1 MRLIRALALVLA
13 ASLCLGAASEPS
25 ERLADPVQEARAK
38 ALFSQVRCV
47 VCQNE
52 SIDDSQADLAG
63 DLRKIVRTE
72 VAQGRNDRQI
82 KAYLVARYGEF
93 ILLKPAFSWGNAA
106 LWLVPFAIVGLGG
119 VGLLIQTRRRNA
131 ESPSAEK
138 ADLDQALSAAE
149 QEKLARLLRGDE
161 G

>member
-1 MRLIRALALVLA
+1 MRLIRALALALA

>member
-1 MRLIRALALVLA
+1 MRLIRTLALVLA

-52 SIDDSQADLAG
+52 SIDDSQADLAA

>member
-1 MRLIRALALVLA
+1 
-13 ASLCLGAASEPS
+13 
-25 ERLADPVQEARAK
+25 
-38 ALFSQVRCV
+38 LFSQVRCV

-52 SIDDSQADLAG
+52 SIDDSQADLAA

-119 VGLLIQTRRRNA
+119 LALLIHARRSMARRHDGQMA
-131 ESPSAEK
+131 RS
-138 ADLDQALSAAE
+138 DQALNASE
-149 QEKLARLLRGDE
+149 QEKLAKILRRDE

>member
-1 MRLIRALALVLA
+1 MRLIRALALALA

-25 ERLADPVQEARAK
+25 ERLAYPVQEARAK

-52 SIDDSQADLAG
+52 SIDDSQADLAA

>member
-1 MRLIRALALVLA
+1 MRLIRSFALVLV
-13 ASLCLGAASEPS
+13 ASLCMGAASEPS

-38 ALFSQVRCV
+38 ALFSQIRCV

-52 SIDDSQADLAG
+52 SIDDSQADLAA

-106 LWLVPFAIVGLGG
+106 LWLMPFAIIGLGG
-119 VGLLIQTRRRNA
+119 VGLLIQVRRRTA
-131 ESPSAEK
+131 VGPEPEMAG
-138 ADLDQALSAAE
+138 LDQALSAAE
-149 QEKLARLLRGDE
+149 QEKLARLLRGNE

>member
-1 MRLIRALALVLA
+1 MRLFRALALVLA

-25 ERLADPVQEARAK
+25 ERLAHPVQEARAK

-52 SIDDSQADLAG
+52 SIDDSQADLAA

-106 LWLVPFAIVGLGG
+106 LWLMPFAIIGLGG
-119 VGLLIQTRRRNA
+119 VGLLIQVRRRTA
-131 ESPSAEK
+131 VGPEPEMAG
-138 ADLDQALSAAE
+138 LDQALSAAE
-149 QEKLARLLRGDE
+149 QEKLARLLRGNE

>member
-52 SIDDSQADLAG
+52 SIDDSQADLAA

-119 VGLLIQTRRRNA
+119 VGLLIQTRSRNA
-131 ESPSAEK
+131 KSPSAEK

>member
-25 ERLADPVQEARAK
+25 ERLVDPVQEARAK

-52 SIDDSQADLAG
+52 SIDDSQADLAA

-138 ADLDQALSAAE
+138 ADLGQALSAAE

>member
-1 MRLIRALALVLA
+1 MRLIRHLALVVA

-52 SIDDSQADLAG
+52 SIDDSQADLAA

-119 VGLLIQTRRRNA
+119 LALLIQARRSIARRHDGQMA
-131 ESPSAEK
+131 RS
-138 ADLDQALSAAE
+138 DQALNASE
-149 QEKLARLLRGDE
+149 QEKLARILRRDE

>member
-1 MRLIRALALVLA
+1 MRLIRALALALA

-52 SIDDSQADLAG
+52 SIDDSQADLAA

-138 ADLDQALSAAE
+138 ADLGQALSAAE

>member
-138 ADLDQALSAAE
+138 ADLDLPLSAAE